1 MMLCIE
7 IIMCFRRRPPPN
19 GDVMTTSQQDQ
30 VWPTVFS
37 CTYGIYVCSFLGARE
52 ALRILRR
59 CWLLVACRVSPHPP
73 SSIYRPPPL
82 TQSVLIVKLEP
93 PSIWL
98 TSFIY
103 KVCNSYQVALLV
115 FKNGKLIIVF
125 SFRLFKVVRRLV
137 SWGCLK
143 IQDPPSNGWRVE
155 GGTANR
161 TATGRLIFESKRISW

>member
-1 MMLCIE
+1 MMLCIQ

-37 CTYGIYVCSFLGARE
+37 CTYGIYVCSFLGASKCERS
-52 ALRILRR
+52 APDPAT
-59 CWLLVACRVSPHPP
+59 LLVAGCVSRVS
-73 SSIYRPPPL
+73 SSIIDLSSTSVDAIRTHSQIRATIYL
-82 TQSVLIVKLEP
+82 T
-93 PSIWL
+93 

-137 SWGCLK
+137 S
-143 IQDPPSNGWRVE
+143 
-155 GGTANR
+155 
-161 TATGRLIFESKRISW
+161 